1 MTTETAPIGA
11 TLDELAQAVGA
22 TVHGDGTTRIL
33 DVFNNASEVQ
43 PNTMFSCVVGTRRD
57 GHEFAQTAVDAG
69 ATALLVQRRL
79 DIDVPQ
85 LEVDNVRSAMAKV
98 ALTVH
103 GRPDQQL
110 KIVGVTGTNGKT
122 TVVSV
127 IKHLAESIGV
137 TARGI
142 GTLTGTL
149 TTPDAPD
156 LARQLKAAVT
166 NGVELVAIEVSSH
179 ALALNRVDSITFDV
193 AIFTNLGVDHLD
205 FHETPEAYFAA
216 KALLFQ
222 EDRSNVAVLNI
233 DDIHGRLLS
242 DVRQD
247 GVIKVAT
254 NDLEPITLGRDGSE
268 FMWRDQQVSV
278 NLTGIYNVRNTVGAA
293 EALRVLYPQ
302 ETQRIAA
309 ALATIPQVPGRFERF
324 SAPGQP
330 TVIVDYAH
338 TPDALE
344 NVLDAAR
351 SIVPTAD
358 ANTTG
363 GRLVVVF
370 GCGGDRDR
378 GKRPEMGA
386 IAARLADHVII
397 TSDNPRSE
405 PPMSIIEEIKAGIP
419 QDFPQHHL
427 NINEDRAT
435 AITMAIQSASASD
448 IVVIAGK
455 GHEVGQI
462 FADHTIDFD
471 DRVVVADILG
481 RTGR

>member
-1 MTTETAPIGA
+1 MTTETSPGGA
-11 TLDELAQAVGA
+11 TLDELAQVIGAV
-22 TVHGDGTTRIL
+22 VHGDRATRVV
-33 DVFNNASEVQ
+33 DVFNNSADVA
-43 PNTMFSCVVGTRRD
+43 PNSMFCCVVGTQRD
-57 GHEFAQTAVDAG
+57 GHDFAQVAVDAG
-69 ATALLVQRRL
+69 ATALLVERQL
-79 DIDVPQ
+79 DIDVAQ
-85 LEVDNVRSAMAKV
+85 LEVDNVRHAMAEV

-103 GRPDQQL
+103 GRPDQLL
-110 KIVGVTGTNGKT
+110 KMVGVTGTNGKT

-127 IKHLAESIGV
+127 IKYLAESIGV
-137 TARGI
+137 SARGI

-156 LARQLKAAVT
+156 LARQLSAAVAD
-166 NGVELVAIEVSSH
+166 GVDVVAIEVSSH
-179 ALALNRVDSITFDV
+179 ALALNRVDGINFDV

-222 EDRSNVAVLNI
+222 EDRSKIAVLNI

-247 GVIKVAT
+247 GVIKVST
-254 NDLEPITLGRDGSE
+254 SDLEPITLGRDASE
-268 FMWRDQQVSV
+268 FVWRGEHVSV

-302 ETQRIAA
+302 ETSRIAA
-309 ALATIPQVPGRFERF
+309 ALATVPQVPGRFERF
-324 SAPGQP
+324 NVPGQP

-351 SIVPTAD
+351 AIVPTGD
-358 ANTTG
+358 ANTQG

-378 GKRPEMGA
+378 GKRPDMGA
-386 IAARLADHVII
+386 IAARLADHVVI

-405 PPMSIIEEIKAGIP
+405 TPMSIIQEIKAGIP
-419 QDFPQHHL
+419 QDFPEQHL
-427 NINEDRAT
+427 DITEDRAIAIRT
-435 AITMAIQSASASD
+435 AIETASPSD
-448 IVVIAGK
+448 IVVVAGK

-481 RTGR
+481 REGR